1 MIRFGVRC
9 LFVILL
15 FAVIGLG
22 GVSYTLKEFSKEL
35 PDVAR
40 LQNYQPPVVTRLHA
54 NDGQL
59 IAEYAINKRVF
70 VPLKSIPQHVVDA
83 FISAEDQFFYT
94 HPGIDLQ
101 GIMRAAVTNFENLG
115 SGKRLQGASTIT
127 QQVSKNFFLTN
138 EVSYIRK
145 LKEMILSFRLE
156 KVYSKQKILELYLN
170 EIYLGFGSYGVAS
183 AALEYFNKSL
193 DELTVGE
200 AAYLAA
206 LPKAPGNYHPI
217 RRKKAGIERR
227 NWVLNRMLEDG
238 NITTEQMMTAREEDL
253 KVIRRKE
260 VAFVNADFFAEEVR
274 RELLERFGEKGLY
287 EGGLTVKT
295 TLDPKMQQMAKD
307 SLIWGLRSYDR
318 RHGWR
323 GPIARMDT
331 KAGWPSK
338 DWLERFREVKDPI
351 GLHEWKLAVVL
362 RVTDQAA
369 FIGFKDGK
377 TGQIPLKL
385 MKWAGKYKSVDVKG
399 PPPKRPGN
407 VVQPGDVIAAAE
419 VTEDRKGKPFPA
431 NTYELHQIP
440 EVQGGMVV
448 MDPHTGRVLAM
459 VGGYAEFSKDVNEYN
474 RATQAQRQPGSAFKP
489 FVYLTALNNGCTPST
504 IVYDGPVVIDQGP
517 GLPAWKPKNYG
528 GKFYGPSTLRLGIE
542 KSRNLMT
549 VRLAQAVGMPK
560 VSQTAK
566 TFGVVDAMAPHLA
579 MSLGSAETT
588 VVRMSRAYSMLVNGG
603 KNVRITLFDRV
614 QDRTGKTV
622 FKHDNRPCEGCRPGP
637 WNGQNVPKIP
647 DTRQQIADARSVY
660 QVVSMLQG
668 VVQRGTGITVAS
680 VGKPLAGKT
689 GTTNDSLDAWFMGFS
704 PDLVAGVWVGF
715 DQPRT
720 LGRREAG
727 SRSAAP
733 IFREFMKVALKGKP
747 ATPFRIP
754 RGVYLM
760 KVDKITGRPPG
771 DGGLVGGDGEYT
783 EESGKIITEVFKT
796 GNDPYTQSTSCGTIG
811 AMDGELAGGGA
822 GGTPSGAGSG
832 TPAAGGVY

>member
-1 MIRFGVRC
+1 MIRFSVRC
-9 LFVILL
+9 LYVILL
-15 FAVIGLG
+15 FAVAGLG
-22 GVSYTLKEFSKEL
+22 GVSYMLKDFSMDL

-40 LQNYQPPVVTRLHA
+40 LQNYEPPVVTRLHA
-54 NDGQL
+54 NDGRL
-59 IAEYAINKRVF
+59 IAEYAIKKRVF
-70 VPLKSIPQHVVDA
+70 VPLKAMPKHVVDA

-145 LKEMILSFRLE
+145 LKEMILAFRIE
-156 KVYSKQKILELYLN
+156 KVYSKKKILELYLN

-193 DELTVGE
+193 AELTVAE

-206 LPKAPGNYHPI
+206 LPKAPGNYHPL
-217 RRKKAGIERR
+217 RRKKAAIERR

-238 NITTEQMMTAREEDL
+238 NITTEQMMAGREEDL

-260 VAFVNADFFAEEVR
+260 VSFVKADFFAEEVR

-287 EGGLTVKT
+287 EGGLTVRT
-295 TLDPKMQQMAKD
+295 TLNPKMQQMAKD
-307 SLIWGLRSYDR
+307 AVIWGLRSYDR

-323 GPIARMDT
+323 KPIARM
-331 KAGWPSK
+331 KVESGWPGK
-338 DWLERFREVKDPI
+338 DWAKRFIDRFNGKEPL

-362 RVTDQAA
+362 RITDQAA
-369 FIGFKDGK
+369 FIGFRDGT
-377 TGQIPLKL
+377 TGRIPLAL

-399 PPPKRPGN
+399 GPPRR
-407 VVQPGDVIAAAE
+407 PGDVLALGNVIPVGE

-431 NTYELHQIP
+431 GTYELHQIP
-440 EVQGGMVV
+440 DVQGGMVV

-517 GLPAWKPKNYG
+517 GLPMWKPKNYG

-549 VRLAQAVGMPK
+549 VRLAQAVGMEK

-579 MSLGSAETT
+579 MALGSAETT

-637 WNGQNVPKIP
+637 WNGQKVPKIP
-647 DTRQQIADARSVY
+647 DTRQQIFDARSVY
-660 QVVSMLQG
+660 QVVSMMQG
-668 VVQRGTGITVAS
+668 VVRRGTGVTVAS

-733 IFREFMKVALKGKP
+733 IFREFMKVALKDKP

-754 RGVYLM
+754 SGVYLM
-760 KVDKITGRPPG
+760 KVDKVTGRPPG
-771 DGGLVGGDGEYT
+771 DGGLQGGDGEYT

-796 GNDPYTQSTSCGTIG
+796 GNDPYTPGCGTIG
-811 AMDGELAGGGA
+811 AMNDELIGGDGS
-822 GGTPSGAGSG
+822 TSGAGSG

>member
-9 LFVILL
+9 LYVILFL
-15 FAVIGLG
+15 AVAGLG
-22 GVSYTLKEFSKEL
+22 VVSFYLGEFSKDL

-40 LQNYQPPVVTRLHA
+40 LQNYQPPVLTRLHA

-59 IAEYAINKRVF
+59 IAEYAINKRIF
-70 VPLKSIPQHVVDA
+70 VPLHSIPKHVVES
-83 FISAEDQFFYT
+83 FVSAEDQYFYT

-138 EVSYIRK
+138 EVSYVRK

-206 LPKAPGNYHPI
+206 LPKAPGNYHPT
-217 RRKKAGIERR
+217 RRKKAAIERR
-227 NWVLNRMLEDG
+227 DWVLNRMHEDG
-238 NITTEQMMTAREEDL
+238 RITTEQMMAARQEEL
-253 KVIRRKE
+253 TVARRSE
-260 VAFVNADFFAEEVR
+260 VSFVKADFFAEEVR
-274 RELLERFGEKGLY
+274 RELLDRFGEKGLY

-295 TLDPKMQQMAKD
+295 TLDPKMQKLAQD
-307 SLIWGLRSYDR
+307 SVIWGLRAYDR

-323 GPIARMDT
+323 GPVANMKPEGD
-331 KAGWPSK
+331 WPGK
-338 DWLERFREVKDPI
+338 NWAERFGKIADPI

-362 RVTDQAA
+362 RLTDQAA
-369 FIGFKDGK
+369 FIGFKDGT
-377 TGQIPLKL
+377 TGKIPLAL
-385 MKWAGKYKSVDVKG
+385 MKWAGKYRTVDAKG
-399 PPPKRPGN
+399 RPPRVPADTLKL
-407 VVQPGDVIAAAE
+407 GDVVPVAL
-419 VTEDRKGKPFPA
+419 VTEDRKGKAFPPD
-431 NTYELHQIP
+431 TYELHQIP

-459 VGGYAEFSKDVNEYN
+459 VGGYAEFSKDINEYN

-489 FVYLTALNNGCTPST
+489 FVYLTALDNGCTPST
-504 IVYDGPVVIDQGP
+504 IVFDGPVVVDQGP
-517 GLPAWKPKNYG
+517 GLPMWKPKNYG

-549 VRLAQAVGMPK
+549 VRLAQSVGMEK
-560 VSQTAK
+560 VAQTAK
-566 TFGVVDAMAPHLA
+566 KFGVVDAMAPHLA
-579 MSLGSAETT
+579 MALGSAETT

-614 QDRTGKTV
+614 TDRNGKTV

-637 WNGQNVPKIP
+637 WNGQAVPQIP
-647 DTRQQIADARSVY
+647 DTRAQLNDPRSVY

-668 VVQRGTGITVAS
+668 VVQRGTGVTVAS

-704 PDLVAGVWVGF
+704 PDLVAGVWVCF

-733 IFREFMKVALKGKP
+733 IFREFMKKALADKP

-754 RGVYLM
+754 KGVYLM

-771 DGGLVGGDGEYT
+771 DGGLVTGDGEYT
-783 EESGKIITEVFKT
+783 GESGKLITELFKV
-796 GNDPYTQSTSCGTIG
+796 GNDPYTPGCGTIG
-811 AMDGELAGGGA
+811 EMNGELAGES
-822 GGTPSGAGSG
+822 TPSGAGST